1 MDTTKTIAALFDFD
15 GVIMDTETQYTIFWN
30 EQGEKYLHVENFGP
44 GIKGQTLTQ
53 IYEKYFSGD
62 LAGVR
67 EQITADLN
75 RFEKNMVYEYLPGVQ
90 EFLADLRRHG
100 VKIALVTSSN
110 DEKMEN
116 VYRSHPEFKA
126 QFDRILTGDMFK
138 RSKPAPDCFLLGM
151 EIFGTTAAD
160 SFVFEDS
167 FHGLQAGRSSGA
179 TVIGLATTNSRE
191 SIADKAD
198 FILDDFTGMTY
209 EKLISLITQ
218 LPEIPMT

>member
-15 GVIMDTETQYTIFWN
+15 GVIMDTELQYTIFWN
-30 EQGEKYLHVENFGP
+30 EQGEKYLHVKNFGP

-53 IYEKYFSGD
+53 IYDKHF
-62 LAGVR
+62 AGELVSVR
-67 EQITADLN
+67 EQITSDLN
-75 RFEKNMVYEYLPGVQ
+75 LFEKDMAYEYLPGVQ
-90 EFLADLRRHG
+90 DFLVELRRHN

-116 VYRSHPEFKA
+116 VYRTHPEFKE

-151 EIFGTTAAD
+151 EIFGTVPEN

-179 TVIGLATTNSRE
+179 KVIGLATTNSRE
-191 SIADKAD
+191 AIAGKAD
-198 FILDDFTGMTY
+198 YIIDDFNGMTY
-209 EKLISLITQ
+209 DKLLTI
-218 LPEIPMT
+218 

>member
-15 GVIMDTETQYTIFWN
+15 GVIMDTELQYTIFWN
-30 EQGEKYLHVENFGP
+30 EQGEKYPHVKNFGP

-53 IYEKYFSGD
+53 IYDKHF
-62 LAGVR
+62 AGELVSVR
-67 EQITADLN
+67 EQITSDLN
-75 RFEKNMVYEYLPGVQ
+75 LFEKDMAYEYLPGVQ
-90 EFLADLRRHG
+90 DFLVELRRHN

-116 VYRSHPEFKA
+116 VYRTHPEFKE

-151 EIFGTTAAD
+151 EIFGTVPEN

-179 TVIGLATTNSRE
+179 KVIGLATTNSRE
-191 SIADKAD
+191 AIAGKAD
-198 FILDDFTGMTY
+198 YIIDDFTGMTY
-209 EKLISLITQ
+209 DKLLTI
-218 LPEIPMT
+218 

>member
-53 IYEKYFSGD
+53 IYDKYFSGD

-75 RFEKNMVYEYLPGVQ
+75 RFEKKMVYEYLPGVQ
-90 EFLADLRRHG
+90 AFLADLHRHG

-151 EIFGTTAAD
+151 EVFGTTAAD

>member
-15 GVIMDTETQYTIFWN
+15 GVIMDTESQYTIFWN
-30 EQGEKYLHVENFGP
+30 EQGEKYLNMKNFGP

-53 IYEKYFSGD
+53 IYDKYFAGE

-67 EQITADLN
+67 EQITHDLN
-75 RFEKNMVYEYLPGVQ
+75 QFEKEMKYEYFSGVQ
-90 EFLADLRRHG
+90 DFLMELRRHH

-110 DEKMEN
+110 DEKMKN
-116 VYRSHPEFKA
+116 VYRTHPEFKE

-151 EIFGTTAAD
+151 EIFGTVPEN

-179 TVIGLATTNSRE
+179 KVIGLATTNTRDA
-191 SIADKAD
+191 IADKAD
-198 FILDDFTGMTY
+198 IVIDDFVGMTY
-209 EKLISLITQ
+209 EKLLMLI
-218 LPEIPMT
+218 